1 MSEYFTNLNQEEKTA
16 LSDALALI
24 TVLIAGADGSFEQEE
39 LEWAEKVTHIRS
51 YKLKGE
57 LKSYY
62 ESVEDQLMEKIQYFI
77 DQMPSNVGE
86 RSAQIS
92 ERLSDLNPILAK
104 LEPAVG
110 SKLYQGFL
118 SFADHVAKASGGMM
132 GFFSVNAEEAKWIGL
147 PMIQP
152 IVFEGDEEE

>member
-1 MSEYFTNLNQEEKTA
+1 MSEYFTNLNQDEKTA

-77 DQMPSNVGE
+77 DQMPTNVGE

-92 ERLSDLNPILAK
+92 ARLSDLNPILAK

-110 SKLYQGFL
+110 AKLYQGFL
-118 SFADHVAKASGGMM
+118 SFADHVAKASGGVM
-132 GFFSVNAEEAKWIGL
+132 GFFSVNAEEARWIGL